1 MSIRATTFDPARRL
15 DIYLRVSRAGNKKF
29 IFVDTLNAA
38 VDISS
43 YAFQLYI
50 KRYEGDKENTIL
62 LTVGSGLTIGGT
74 GSNELTASVTESQTN
89 IKEGVYYWELFRGS
103 NSKTYLT
110 GTAILHNG
118 KFDGVPSDISEYN
131 LTITESGGT
140 PIIIQISDSGGTS
153 SGAGDVTGPSSS
165 TDGNFVLFNGS
176 TGKVIKESGIDV
188 SSYVPNTRTIAG
200 LSLAAN
206 RSVVDID
213 TALSDRTLFSIFYTD
228 FLGNAFGEMISNVSG
243 SGASAT
249 AGNTIV
255 DQWHPGIARL
265 QTGISSTGRAPIVGA
280 LITTKGGAIVFESD
294 VNIPVNLSDSTDRY
308 IVYVGLVNSFT
319 AESSDQI
326 CFKYSDDINSGRWQ
340 GITSRNG
347 SNTTVNGG
355 AGQVVATATWYKLRI
370 EINAAA
376 TSVEFFV
383 NGTSIGTSTTNIPQ
397 ETSADQIQISVNI
410 RKTAGT
416 NSRAIDCDYINC
428 YYILTTSR

>member
-1 MSIRATTFDPARRL
+1 MADTINLDGYAPLNLELRKARNQSVDFTFLDDLVAYDVSSNAYELLVKSSANKSANVIRL
-15 DIYLRVSRAGNKKF
+15 
-29 IFVDTLNAA
+29 
-38 VDISS
+38 
-43 YAFQLYI
+43 
-50 KRYEGDKENTIL
+50 TI
-62 LTVGSGLTIGGT
+62 GSGLTISP
-74 GSNELTASVTESQTN
+74 SNVLHAAFTSIQTN
-89 IKEGVYYWELFRGS
+89 ILARDYYWELYEANAVKTWLSGTFKIYEGETDIIDNDTNVTVNIGGNTVTVNVSSVGS
-103 NSKTYLT
+103 
-110 GTAILHNG
+110 
-118 KFDGVPSDISEYN
+118 
-131 LTITESGGT
+131 
-140 PIIIQISDSGGTS
+140 GTS

-176 TGKVIKESGIDV
+176 TGKIIKESGIGV

-213 TALSDRTLFSIFYTD
+213 TALADRTLFSIFYTD

-243 SGASAT
+243 AGAAAT

-255 DQWHPGIARL
+255 DQGHPGIARL
-265 QTGISSTGRAPIVGA
+265 QTGTSSTGRAPIVGA

-308 IVYVGLVNSFT
+308 IVYVGFMNSFT

-428 YYILTTSR
+428 YYILTTAR